1 MIHYVKVYNIEANLL
16 GMFPHV
22 GEIIY
27 LSSTVYQ
34 DHSIIGPFKVLV
46 AGDYQARQIIP
57 SFIKYQ
63 LEPTELSPDYWVY
76 PGREVEAE
84 YPCQKAQA
92 QAWADYEAD
101 AEAHQG

>member
-1 MIHYVKVYNIEANLL
+1 MVYHIEANLL

-22 GEIIY
+22 GDTVY

-34 DHSIIGPFKVLV
+34 DHSIIGPFKVV
-46 AGDYQARQIIP
+46 SAGDYEARQIIP

-76 PGREVEAE
+76 PGRKVEAVV
-84 YPCQKAQA
+84 YPCPKEQA
-92 QAWADYEAD
+92 KAWADYEAD
-101 AEAHQG
+101 SETHQG